1 VLTGASANGAVAMP
15 FAQTFTTPSGEST
28 YQTTADETPLDPSF
42 KDLRAAI
49 SADWE
54 KPITRTLRGVYGAY
68 LSREYD
74 YTSLGASIT
83 LSKDTEDKNRT
94 YTAAIAFN
102 YDLVSPVGGI
112 PVAMSAMPVS
122 GPKQTSG
129 KDQTKTVTDLLVG
142 VTQILDRQS
151 LLQINYNL
159 SARNG
164 YQTDPYKI
172 LSIVDDSSG
181 LLINT
186 DPYRFEARPDNRLS
200 QSLYV
205 KYVHQFTEDVI
216 YFTYRYF
223 WDDWDIYSQ
232 TFDIHY
238 RYELGGG
245 HYLLPHARYYQQSS
259 AYFYSAYLLNSNA
272 ANTQIAS
279 ADYRLG
285 DMSTTTLG
293 LLYGL
298 QFNEQSEFT
307 IRAEVMQQ
315 SGKEPAKFGAL
326 DNQTLFPDV
335 DAIIL
340 QAGYRFIF

>member
-1 VLTGASANGAVAMP
+1 MGV
-15 FAQTFTTPSGEST
+15 
-28 YQTTADETPLDPSF
+28 SF
-42 KDLRAAI
+42 
-49 SADWE
+49 
-54 KPITRTLRGVYGAY
+54 
-68 LSREYD
+68 
-74 YTSLGASIT
+74 T

-102 YDLVSPVGGI
+102 YDLVSPVGGV

-129 KDQTKTVTDLLVG
+129 KDKTKTVTDLLVG
-142 VTQILDRQS
+142 VTQVLDRHS
-151 LLQINYNL
+151 LLQLNYNL
-159 SARNG
+159 SIRNG
-164 YQTDPYKI
+164 YLTDPYKI

-181 LLINT
+181 LLIDT
-186 DPYRFEARPDNRLS
+186 DPYRFEARPDSRLS

-205 KYVHQFTEDVI
+205 KYVHQFTEDVV
-216 YFTYRYF
+216 YLTYRYF
-223 WDDWDIYSQ
+223 WDDWNIYSQ
-232 TFDIHY
+232 TIDMHY

-245 HYLLPHARYYQQSS
+245 HYLMPHARYYQQSS
-259 AYFYSAYLLNSNA
+259 ADFYSAYLLNSNT

-285 DMSTTTLG
+285 ELTTTTLG